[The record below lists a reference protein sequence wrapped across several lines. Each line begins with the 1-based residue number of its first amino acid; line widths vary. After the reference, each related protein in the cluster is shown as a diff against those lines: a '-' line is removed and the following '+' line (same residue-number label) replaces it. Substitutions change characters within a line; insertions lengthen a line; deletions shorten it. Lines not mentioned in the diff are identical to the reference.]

1 MGHECLRGCALGER
15 ESFIGYA
22 IQAID
27 AKGRVAIPA
36 TLRGPMEANNG
47 SRSLFIDQHE
57 DESCLVAFD
66 RGWVQ
71 LRRDQIARDEAF
83 EREAGRGFDLAKARR
98 DPFVTAEPAPFDSSG
113 RFVLP
118 PFLRALAGLTDL
130 AFFSGAIDYVEIW
143 NPQHV
148 LDSDRA
154 PDRAK
159 RYVEWQ
165 LAQKGER

>member
-1 MGHECLRGCALGER
+1 MGER

-36 TLRGPMEANNG
+36 TLRGPMEFNNAG
-47 SRSLFIDQHE
+47 RSLFIDQHE

-83 EREAGRGFDLAKARR
+83 EREAGRSFDLAKARR
-98 DPFVTAEPAPFDSSG
+98 DPFVTAEPAPFDASG

-143 NPQHV
+143 NPLRV
-148 LDSDRA
+148 LDSPHA

-165 LAQKGER
+165 LAQKGEK